1 MQLCLY
7 ISKAD
12 DLNSEQVVKKKKKDF
27 CTSLKSKS
35 LARR

>member
-12 DLNSEQVVKKKKKDF
+12 DLNSEQVVKKKKKRF
-27 CTSLKSKS
+27 LYFFEV
-35 LARR
+35 